1 MKIAV
6 LLSSY
11 NGEKYL
17 GEQLD
22 SLINQSLRPSQI
34 IIRDDGSTDGT
45 FAILDKYCQEYDFIS
60 YEKGEN
66 LRPAQSFMELIRKA
80 PDADYYALCDQDDVW
95 FRDKLKRAVSM
106 LQKEDE
112 NQALLYCG
120 RFILTD
126 EKLNP
131 LESKVSSL
139 YSYTDFA
146 HSLLYTTAPG
156 CTMVF
161 NARARDYIIRYDM
174 NKEYVIIHDSII
186 HKVVAMFGKVIL
198 DEEPM
203 MYYRQHGSN
212 EIGLDGNIIK
222 ANIKRISRFLGGKS
236 RKTRSKTAQSLINV
250 YGADCPKDKLDLL
263 ECVAFYDI
271 NSNYQRRLL
280 KDKCFKVAGIN
291 YVLFKVLV
299 LLRYI

>member
-66 LRPAQSFMELIRKA
+66 LRPARSFMELIRKA

-95 FRDKLKRAVSM
+95 FRDKLKRAVLM

-131 LESKVSSL
+131 LESEVSSL

-236 RKTRSKTAQSLINV
+236 RKIRSKTAQSLINV
-250 YGADCPKDKLDLL
+250 YGSDCPKDKLDLL
-263 ECVAFYDI
+263 ECVAFYEID
-271 NSNYQRRLL
+271 SNYQRRLL

>member
-1 MKIAV
+1 MKIVV

-17 GEQLD
+17 CEQLD

-34 IIRDDGSTDGT
+34 IIRDDGSTDNT
-45 FAILDKYCQEYDFIS
+45 LAILDKYCSEYDFIS

-66 LRPAQSFMELIRKA
+66 LRPAKSFMELIRKA
-80 PDADYYALCDQDDVW
+80 PAADYYALCDQDDVW
-95 FRDKLKRAVSM
+95 FKDKLKRAAGL
-106 LQKEDE
+106 LQKEDDSLP
-112 NQALLYCG
+112 LLYCG

-131 LESKVSSL
+131 IESEVSDL

-146 HSLLYTTAPG
+146 HSLLYTTSPG

-161 NARARDYIIRYDM
+161 NRKALDYIIRYDM
-174 NKEYVIIHDSII
+174 DREYAIIHDSII

-198 DEEPM
+198 DMEPM
-203 MYYRQHGSN
+203 MYYRQHGRN

-222 ANIKRISRFLGGKS
+222 ANLNRIKRFLNGKS
-236 RKTRSKTAQSLINV
+236 QKIRSKTAKSLINI
-250 YGADCPKDKLDLL
+250 YGADCPKDKLELL
-263 ECVAFYDI
+263 KCVAYYDE
-271 NSNYQRRLL
+271 NRKYQRRLL
-280 KDKCFKVAGIN
+280 KDECFKVKGIN
-291 YVLFKVLV
+291 NVLYKILV